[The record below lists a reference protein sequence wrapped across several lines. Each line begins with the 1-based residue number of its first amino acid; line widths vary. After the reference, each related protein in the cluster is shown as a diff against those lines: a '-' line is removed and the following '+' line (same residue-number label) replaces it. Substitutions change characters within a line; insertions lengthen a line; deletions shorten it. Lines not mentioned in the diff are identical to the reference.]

1 MHGRLNG
8 LVGGSERVSSG
19 HQTENQLHGE
29 RDRDIE
35 SWAPVFWGERISK
48 GRRSEEKPR
57 HHKAH
62 QCWQRGTGL
71 GASVVGRVG
80 GLSQ

>member
-19 HQTENQLHGE
+19 HQAENQGHGE

-35 SWAPVFWGERISK
+35 SWAPVLGERISK
-48 GRRSEEKPR
+48 GRRSEENPR
-57 HHKAH
+57 HHERH
-62 QCWQRGTGL
+62 QCWQRRAGL